1 MQSKSALDYEGRVFR
16 CFVVYDCNKQQVLI
30 SIKRHCGNLFT
41 ETILKVKEYVKQNL
55 YDSQRNQVNIPGGS
69 RCEWHG
75 ILDEKTN
82 CYFLMMTFPGSHQ
95 SAILQ
100 SLLELQQIVLY
111 VPNYQNLN
119 ESNFPPTKKNDL
131 LAKLDELEQ
140 QYVKDIGPEGQPD
153 ETEKGIQQEQ
163 QRSTSN
169 QFLVSTPQYLLLLK
183 SLELIQLDNLHNNP
197 RFRIYRCFMIYNVV
211 GNKTLFCLKRG
222 TSKSFDDT
230 KGSIINQ
237 LKKQL
242 QETTKFEVFA
252 QGNQRCEWH
261 GILDE
266 KKCKMQLI
274 FKACYFLMMTFPST
288 TKKNVIEALEDLK
301 KTFIQIPNYDAI
313 QPNDLERRVKQDVQ
327 KQIDNL
333 EIKYFNL
340 NGNEGVASDN
350 EQSEIRR
357 DFITSNQITQTTKLN
372 PPSAIKESD
381 SYNPPEIQESG
392 KNLYDTLEINAKKE
406 LEELAKFKPMLQD
419 AQTYIYVG
427 IGITFT
433 LFLTLIII
441 IA

>member
-16 CFVVYDCNKQQVLI
+16 CFAVYDCNKQQVLI

-55 YDSQRNQVNIPGGS
+55 YDSQRNQVNIAGGS

-100 SLLELQQIVLY
+100 SLLELQQIILY

-119 ESNFPPTKKNDL
+119 ESNFPPTKRNDL

-140 QYVKDIGPEGQPD
+140 KYVKDIGPEGQPD
-153 ETEKGIQQEQ
+153 ESERGIQQEQ
-163 QRSTSN
+163 KTASN
-169 QFLVSTPQYLLLLK
+169 QFLVSTPQINSIRQPAQQSK
-183 SLELIQLDNLHNNP
+183 IQEQY
-197 RFRIYRCFMIYNVV
+197 RKYSVYRCFMIYNVV

-237 LKKQL
+237 IKKQL
-242 QETTKFEVFA
+242 YETTKFEVFA

-266 KKCKMQLI
+266 KKS
-274 FKACYFLMMTFPST
+274 CYFLMMTFPST

-313 QPNDLERRVKQDVQ
+313 QPNDLERRVKLDVQ

-357 DFITSNQITQTTKLN
+357 DFITSNQIAQTQTSKLN

-392 KNLYDTLEINAKKE
+392 KNLYDTLEINAKRE

-419 AQTYIYVG
+419 AQTYIFVG

-433 LFLTLIII
+433 LFLSLIII